1 MTKDKSIDNELID
14 NLLKNYKKPEDLIG
28 ENGLLKQLTKQLLE
42 RAMAAEM
49 TEHVGYD
56 KHDAAGNNSGNSRN
70 GKSAKTIKGTFG
82 ELALETPRD
91 RNGTFEPQIIE
102 KHQTRFTGFDK
113 NILSLY
119 SRGLSTREIQQ
130 HLEEIYG
137 VEVTAG
143 LISSVTDEVLDEV
156 KTWQNRQLDAVYPIM
171 YLDAI
176 QFKVRDNGHVRNK
189 AIYLAIGVTIEGYK
203 EVLGLWIAQTEGAKF
218 WLQVV
223 TELKNRGVTDIFIAC
238 VDGLKGFPEA
248 IESVF
253 PQTEV
258 QLCIVHLVRH
268 SLNYVGWKQR
278 KEVARELKLIY
289 TAATDT
295 EAEQRLAKLSGT
307 RRPVFIGADKSLHFL
322 PFATLISPASGKY
335 LIEDFFI
342 GMVPSA
348 SVLIRSSEYAKEK
361 TGTRDET
368 VLSIGNPNFD
378 RNAFPGLPA
387 LPGAG
392 REARSVGAVYRQ
404 RTVLVGPEASP
415 VRVASELKN
424 ADVIHIAT
432 HAVAHA
438 RSPMLTKLL
447 LAGGRQDGV
456 KGHHADN
463 GFLQASQIYQ
473 LKLPRARLVVLSAC
487 QTGIERAY
495 RGEGAIGLARP
506 FLVAGVPIVVA
517 SLWPVDSEAT
527 AELMIRFHEHRT
539 RGHKTT
545 IEALRQAQLDMIYN
559 PPPGSQGTFG
569 WAAFVAIGGYAEF

>member
-49 TEHVGYD
+49 TEHVGYE
-56 KHDAAGNNSGNSRN
+56 KHDRGGNNSGNSRN
-70 GKSAKTIKGTFG
+70 GQSAKTIKGTFG

-176 QFKVRDNGHVRNK
+176 QFKVRDNGHVKNK

-278 KEVARELKLIY
+278 KEVARDLKLIY
-289 TAATDT
+289 TAATDE
-295 EAEQRLAKLSGT
+295 EAEQRLAEFSLKWDTKFPMIAKSWRSNWTRVIPFFAHPPEIRKVIYTTNAIESLNMSLRKVTKARGSFPNDEAVSKLLYLALRNIAKKWT
-307 RRPVFIGADKSLHFL
+307 MPLHAWKDAL
-322 PFATLISPASGKY
+322 NRFAIIYENRLPAS
-335 LIEDFFI
+335 
-342 GMVPSA
+342 
-348 SVLIRSSEYAKEK
+348 
-361 TGTRDET
+361 
-368 VLSIGNPNFD
+368 
-378 RNAFPGLPA
+378 
-387 LPGAG
+387 
-392 REARSVGAVYRQ
+392 
-404 RTVLVGPEASP
+404 
-415 VRVASELKN
+415 
-424 ADVIHIAT
+424 
-432 HAVAHA
+432 
-438 RSPMLTKLL
+438 
-447 LAGGRQDGV
+447 
-456 KGHHADN
+456 
-463 GFLQASQIYQ
+463 
-473 LKLPRARLVVLSAC
+473 
-487 QTGIERAY
+487 
-495 RGEGAIGLARP
+495 
-506 FLVAGVPIVVA
+506 
-517 SLWPVDSEAT
+517 
-527 AELMIRFHEHRT
+527 
-539 RGHKTT
+539 
-545 IEALRQAQLDMIYN
+545 
-559 PPPGSQGTFG
+559 
-569 WAAFVAIGGYAEF
+569 

>member
-1 MTKDKSIDNELID
+1 MTRDTIDNELID

-102 KHQTRFTGFDK
+102 KHQRRFTGFDK
-113 NILSLY
+113 NIISLY

-143 LISSVTDEVLDEV
+143 LISSVTDEVIDEV
-156 KTWQNRQLDAVYPIM
+156 KTWQNRQLDEVYPIM

-268 SLNYVGWKQR
+268 SLNFVGWKQR
-278 KEVARELKLIY
+278 KEVARDLKTIY
-289 TAATDT
+289 RSATEA
-295 EAEQRLAKLSGT
+295 EAEQRLTEFGLKWDAKFPMIAKSWRSNWT
-307 RRPVFIGADKSLHFL
+307 RVIPLFAHPPEIRKLIYTTNAIESLNMSLRKVTKARGSFPNDEAVSKLLYLALRNIAKKWTMPVHAWKDALNR
-322 PFATLISPASGKY
+322 FAIIYENRLPAS
-335 LIEDFFI
+335 
-342 GMVPSA
+342 
-348 SVLIRSSEYAKEK
+348 
-361 TGTRDET
+361 
-368 VLSIGNPNFD
+368 
-378 RNAFPGLPA
+378 
-387 LPGAG
+387 
-392 REARSVGAVYRQ
+392 
-404 RTVLVGPEASP
+404 
-415 VRVASELKN
+415 
-424 ADVIHIAT
+424 
-432 HAVAHA
+432 
-438 RSPMLTKLL
+438 
-447 LAGGRQDGV
+447 
-456 KGHHADN
+456 
-463 GFLQASQIYQ
+463 
-473 LKLPRARLVVLSAC
+473 
-487 QTGIERAY
+487 
-495 RGEGAIGLARP
+495 
-506 FLVAGVPIVVA
+506 
-517 SLWPVDSEAT
+517 
-527 AELMIRFHEHRT
+527 
-539 RGHKTT
+539 
-545 IEALRQAQLDMIYN
+545 
-559 PPPGSQGTFG
+559 
-569 WAAFVAIGGYAEF
+569 

>member
-1 MTKDKSIDNELID
+1 MTKDKNIDNELID

-42 RAMAAEM
+42 RAMAAEL
-49 TEHVGYD
+49 TEHVGYE
-56 KHDAAGNNSGNSRN
+56 KHDANGNNSGNSRN

-119 SRGLSTREIQQ
+119 ARGLSTREIQQ

-156 KTWQNRQLDAVYPIM
+156 KTWQNRQLEAVYPIM

-223 TELKNRGVTDIFIAC
+223 TELKNRGITDIFIAC

-268 SLNYVGWKQR
+268 SLNYVGWKER
-278 KEVARELKLIY
+278 KSVAKDLRLIY
-289 TAATDT
+289 TAAT
-295 EAEQRLAKLSGT
+295 EAAAAERLEEFSLKWDAKFPMIAKSWRSNWT
-307 RRPVFIGADKSLHFL
+307 RVIPFFAHPPEIRKVIYTTNAIESLNMSLRKVTKARGSFPNDEAVSKL
-322 PFATLISPASGKY
+322 LYLALRNIAKKWTMPLQAWKDALNRFAILY
-335 LIEDFFI
+335 
-342 GMVPSA
+342 
-348 SVLIRSSEYAKEK
+348 
-361 TGTRDET
+361 
-368 VLSIGNPNFD
+368 
-378 RNAFPGLPA
+378 
-387 LPGAG
+387 
-392 REARSVGAVYRQ
+392 EAR
-404 RTVLVGPEASP
+404 
-415 VRVASELKN
+415 
-424 ADVIHIAT
+424 
-432 HAVAHA
+432 
-438 RSPMLTKLL
+438 
-447 LAGGRQDGV
+447 
-456 KGHHADN
+456 
-463 GFLQASQIYQ
+463 
-473 LKLPRARLVVLSAC
+473 LPIL
-487 QTGIERAY
+487 
-495 RGEGAIGLARP
+495 
-506 FLVAGVPIVVA
+506 
-517 SLWPVDSEAT
+517 
-527 AELMIRFHEHRT
+527 
-539 RGHKTT
+539 
-545 IEALRQAQLDMIYN
+545 
-559 PPPGSQGTFG
+559 
-569 WAAFVAIGGYAEF
+569 